1 MKKIYQLEGWIED
14 RNGNRTCRNMKILE
28 VSTDKEAL
36 EELPTKEQV
45 RREISA
51 EYGASNNAYSRI
63 RIESETWGYTLES
76 FQENEDG
83 EMDNDSYKFI
93 DEVSAELD
101 K

>member
-1 MKKIYQLEGWIED
+1 MKKIYQLQSWID
-14 RNGNRTCRNMKILE
+14 DCKGNRTYCDTKILE

-51 EYGASNNAYSRI
+51 EYGASNSAYSRI

-76 FQENEDG
+76 YQEDEDG
-83 EMDNDSYKFI
+83 NIKDDSWDFL
-93 DEVSAELD
+93 DEVSAKLD

>member
-14 RNGNRTCRNMKILE
+14 RNGNRTCRNMKILK
-28 VSTDKEAL
+28 VSTDTEAL
-36 EELPTKEQV
+36 DELPTKEQV

-51 EYGASNNAYSRI
+51 EYGATNYALRHM
-63 RIESETWGYTLES
+63 IESETWGYTLES
-76 FQENEDG
+76 YQENEDG